1 MWVLFLKKERYKQIK
16 NKIIAVDFD
25 GTLCVNKYPEIG
37 DPNEELIAYLKKR
50 QANGEKLI
58 LWTNRVDDRLDK
70 AVKWCAEHGLVFDA
84 VNDNLPEIVESFG
97 SNCRKIFANEYI
109 DDRNRLLESCREKS
123 GMELW
128 AENEISLAC
137 KYEKPDRKDGEWD
150 YGCACYESALKAFKC
165 LCEDGHSGMSIGF
178 TKAILNRLINNKPP
192 RPIEDKADEWNEVS
206 FNKKDGSKIYQCKRM
221 SSLFKNVAAD
231 GTISYNDVSRYH
243 GTYVNDPNVSY
254 HSGLIDKVMDE
265 KFPVV
270 MPYIPNNKPFKVYT
284 EDFLTDTKN
293 GDFDTI
299 GLLYTITPLG
309 RRIELGRYFKE
320 AEEGFDEI
328 DKAEYDQ
335 RKEMAKKRQEDMK
348 NGSK

>member
-1 MWVLFLKKERYKQIK
+1 MK

-37 DPNEELIAYLKKR
+37 DPNKELIAYLKKR

-58 LWTNRVDDRLDK
+58 LWTNRVDDRLDE

-123 GMELW
+123 NMELW

-137 KYEKPDRKDGEWD
+137 KHEKPDRKDGEWD
-150 YGCACYESALKAFKC
+150 WGCACYESALKAFKS
-165 LCEDGHSGMSIGF
+165 LCEDDHSGMSIGF
-178 TKAILNRLINNKPP
+178 TKAILNRLIDNKPL

-243 GTYVNDPNVSY
+243 GTYVNNPNVSY

-265 KFPVV
+265 KFPVA
-270 MPYIPNNKPFKVYT
+270 MPYIPNDKPFKVYT

-309 RRIELGRYFKE
+309 RKIELSRYFKE

>member
-1 MWVLFLKKERYKQIK
+1 
-16 NKIIAVDFD
+16 
-25 GTLCVNKYPEIG
+25 
-37 DPNEELIAYLKKR
+37 
-50 QANGEKLI
+50 
-58 LWTNRVDDRLDK
+58 
-70 AVKWCAEHGLVFDA
+70 
-84 VNDNLPEIVESFG
+84 
-97 SNCRKIFANEYI
+97 
-109 DDRNRLLESCREKS
+109 
-123 GMELW
+123 
-128 AENEISLAC
+128 
-137 KYEKPDRKDGEWD
+137 
-150 YGCACYESALKAFKC
+150 
-165 LCEDGHSGMSIGF
+165 MSIGF
-178 TKAILNRLINNKPP
+178 TKAILNRLINNKPL